1 MSESYATIEV
11 LKEEGNKRLV
21 KRIFERV
28 GNKLPVVDYCIQE
41 KIDLPQI
48 PRGEERWGIEYCNKS
63 KTLVERR
70 FLGL

>member
-21 KRIFERV
+21 KRIFERI
-28 GNKLPVVDYCIQE
+28 GNKLPIVDYCIQE

-48 PRGEERWGIEYCNKS
+48 PRGGERWSIEYCNKS
-63 KTLVERR
+63 KILVERR